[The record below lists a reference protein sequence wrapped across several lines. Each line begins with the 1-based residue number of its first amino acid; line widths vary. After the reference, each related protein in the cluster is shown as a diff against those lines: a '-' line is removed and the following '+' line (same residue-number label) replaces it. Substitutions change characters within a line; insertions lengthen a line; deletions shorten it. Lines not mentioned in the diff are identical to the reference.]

1 MTIIRDTIGRA
12 ARRESRRAARAPRW
26 RRAAAVAVALA
37 ALLTGC
43 TDFLSGN
50 KLDANPN
57 IPPAASRDQLLM
69 GVQAGQTIQQTG
81 ALARGVALWMQ
92 QMAGTDRQYRALDL
106 YQHVE
111 SDFATEF
118 AAVYVGG
125 GLIDIR
131 EIIRQSEADG
141 DRIYAGI
148 AKVWEALTIGLAA
161 DLWGDIPYS
170 EAAGESATPRLDPQ
184 MEVYAALQL
193 RLSEAI
199 ADLASG
205 DCGTCTSDIA
215 NRDLI
220 YGGDPERWIEAAH
233 TLKARYHLHTAEV
246 LGTPAYAAALAQVPL
261 GISSPSNDFRTF
273 QTAAAGE
280 QNMWYQFVFVA
291 RDSYTRA
298 GKFLIDLLLA
308 RSDPRLSEYFVPA
321 RNGQFAGAAPGQA
334 ANDAIHS
341 NLNPSTRGAPDY
353 RQPIVTWAENQLIWA
368 EAALATGD
376 AATARA
382 KLNEV
387 RAAAGLPDVAPTLAG
402 AALLEAIINEKYIA
416 LFQSPEVWS
425 DYRRTCFPV
434 LTPAGT
440 AAEIPGRFLY
450 GNLERN
456 ANPNI
461 PAPSEQPVRN
471 ANDPVGCS

>member
-1 MTIIRDTIGRA
+1 MKTYRVSRWPSSPGGR
-12 ARRESRRAARAPRW
+12 RGVLSRRTCLRG
-26 RRAAAVAVALA
+26 ALVT
-37 ALLTGC
+37 LLVTPVLAGC
-43 TDFLSGN
+43 TDFLTGP
-50 KLDANPN
+50 KLDSNPN
-57 IPPAASRDQLLM
+57 IPPVGSRDQLLM
-69 GVQAGQTIQQTG
+69 GVQAAQTIQQTG
-81 ALARGVALWMQ
+81 ALARGVAMWMQ
-92 QMAGTDRQYRALDL
+92 QMAGTDRQYSAFDL
-106 YQHVE
+106 YQHTE
-111 SDFATEF
+111 ADFATEF
-118 AAVYVGG
+118 AGVYVGG

-131 EIIRQSEADG
+131 EIIRQSEAEG

-148 AKVWEALTIGLAA
+148 GKVWEALTVGLAA

-170 EAAGESATPRLDPQ
+170 EATSESATPALDPQ
-184 MEVYAALQL
+184 MEVYAAIQAL
-193 RLSEAI
+193 LSEAI

-220 YGGDPERWIEAAH
+220 YGGDAERWLEAAH

-246 LGTPAYAAALAQVPL
+246 LGTPAYAAALAEAAQ
-261 GISSPSNDFRTF
+261 GISSPANDFRTF
-273 QTAAAGE
+273 HTAAAGE

-298 GKFLIDLLLA
+298 GKFLVDLLVA
-308 RSDPRLSEYFVPA
+308 RNDPRLPTYFVRA
-321 RNGQFAGAAPGQA
+321 GNGQYAGAVPGSA
-334 ANDAIHS
+334 ANDAVHS
-341 NLNPSTRGAPDY
+341 NLNPAQRGAPDF

-376 AATARA
+376 PVTARA

-387 RAAAGLPDVAPTLAG
+387 RAAAGLGEVSSTLVG
-402 AALLEAIINEKYIA
+402 AALLEAIITEKYIA

-425 DYRRTCFPV
+425 DYRRTCFPA

-440 AAEIPGRFLY
+440 ATAIPGRFLY

-471 ANDPVGCS
+471 ANDPVGCG